1 MLHIGLADR
10 LWVGG
15 EQAHNDLSLQYYREN
30 NITNRGRKHSK
41 YTVILETIDEIIYV
55 IAENMKNID
64 NTDRKILQALQTDCS
79 GSVAEIADR
88 AGVSQTPCWR
98 RIKRLEETGYIT
110 RRVALLNARKLNL
123 GLTAFILIKAARH
136 DEEWLIQF
144 ASGVSKIPEVLE
156 IHRMA
161 GEIDY
166 LLKIVAADVDD
177 YDRIYK
183 SLIKVVDL
191 SDVSASFSIESIKS
205 TTVLPLHVL

>member
-1 MLHIGLADR
+1 
-10 LWVGG
+10 
-15 EQAHNDLSLQYYREN
+15 
-30 NITNRGRKHSK
+30 
-41 YTVILETIDEIIYV
+41 LETIDENIYV

-79 GSVAEIADR
+79 GSVSEIADR

-98 RIKRLEETGYIT
+98 RIKRLEETDYIT

-136 DEEWLIQF
+136 HEESLIQF

-205 TTVLPLHVL
+205 TTVLPLHVS